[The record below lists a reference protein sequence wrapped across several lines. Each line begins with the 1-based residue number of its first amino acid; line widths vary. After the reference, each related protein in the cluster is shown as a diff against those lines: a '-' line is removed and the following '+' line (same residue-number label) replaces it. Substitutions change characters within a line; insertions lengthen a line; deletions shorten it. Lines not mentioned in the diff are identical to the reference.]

1 MEFYALLERV
11 MAVVN
16 SDELEWKQKYLE
28 VFRLYEESGVSFK
41 WYDPDKSYEG
51 DVMAF
56 VKGLEEAAV
65 RHAKGKHERRNQST

>member
-41 WYDPDKSYEG
+41 CYEG

-65 RHAKGKHERRNQST
+65 GHAKGKHERRNQST